1 MCLRIARR
9 RASGYL
15 LDMPELPE
23 VETVRR
29 GLAEV
34 MEGRRVERVEVRR
47 HDLRIPVP
55 DDFGARLQG
64 RTLEKL
70 GRRAKYLVGEFD
82 DGTVLL
88 AHLGMSGR
96 MIIETPDDMAQ
107 ESRSRKPGV
116 FAHDPG
122 SHARHEHIVF
132 HVGNGTVIRYSDPRR
147 FGLMTLT
154 DRDSVAGHKLI
165 RHLGPEPTGEDFTG
179 PALAAR
185 LQGKH
190 TPIKAALLDQRVVA
204 GVGNIYAC
212 EALYAAGLSPRR
224 QASTV
229 QGRRADRLAT
239 AVREV
244 LGEAIAAGGSSLRDH
259 VAPTGELGYFQHSFK
274 VYGRTG
280 EPCPGCDCGQSVQ
293 RIVQSGRSTFYCA
306 KRQR

>member
-1 MCLRIARR
+1 
-9 RASGYL
+9 
-15 LDMPELPE
+15 MPELPE

-34 MEGRRVERVEVRR
+34 MEGRRVERIEVRR
-47 HDLRIPVP
+47 YDLRIPVP
-55 DDFGARLQG
+55 ADFIDRLQG

-70 GRRAKYLVGEFD
+70 GRRAKYLVGTFD

-96 MIIETPDDMAQ
+96 MIIETPDDPPAA
-107 ESRSRKPGV
+107 PGA
-116 FAHDPG
+116 FTHDPG
-122 SHARHEHIVF
+122 GHGAHEHIVF
-132 HVGNGTVIRYSDPRR
+132 HVGNGTVIRFSDPRR

-154 DRDSVAGHKLI
+154 NSAGLADHKLI
-165 RHLGPEPTGEDFTG
+165 RHLGPEPVGPDFTG
-179 PALAAR
+179 PVLAAR
-185 LQGKH
+185 LKGKN

-224 QASTV
+224 KASTV
-229 QGRRADRLAT
+229 QGARADRLAVV
-239 AVREV
+239 VRDV
-244 LGEAIAAGGSSLRDH
+244 LDDAIAAGGSTLKDH

-274 VYGRTG
+274 VYGREG
-280 EPCPGCDCGQSVQ
+280 EPCPGCDCGGAVK
-293 RIVQSGRSTFYCA
+293 RLVQSGRSTFFCA

>member
-1 MCLRIARR
+1 MRLRIARG
-9 RASGYL
+9 RASRYL
-15 LDMPELPE
+15 SDMPELPE

-55 DDFGARLQG
+55 DDFALRLKG

-96 MIIETPDDMAQ
+96 MIIETPDDGAPASL
-107 ESRSRKPGV
+107 ENRPGNFV
-116 FAHDPG
+116 HDPG
-122 SHARHEHIVF
+122 KHARHEHIVF
-132 HVGNGTVIRYSDPRR
+132 HVGNGTVIRFSDPRR

-154 DRDSVAGHKLI
+154 DRDSFAGHKLI

-179 PALAAR
+179 PVLAAQ
-185 LQGKH
+185 LKGKH

-229 QGRRADRLAT
+229 QGRRADRLAA
-239 AVREV
+239 AVRDV

-280 EPCPGCDCGQSVQ
+280 ETCPGCDCGQSVQ

>member
-1 MCLRIARR
+1 LRIARG
-9 RASGYL
+9 RASRYL
-15 LDMPELPE
+15 SDMPELPE

-34 MEGRRVERVEVRR
+34 MEGRRVELVEVRR

-55 DDFGARLQG
+55 DDFALRLKG

-96 MIIETPDDMAQ
+96 MIIETPDDGVRGSP
-107 ESRSRKPGV
+107 ENRPGNFV
-116 FAHDPG
+116 HDPG
-122 SHARHEHIVF
+122 NHGRHEHIVF
-132 HVGNGTVIRYSDPRR
+132 HVGNGTVVRFSDPRR

-154 DRDSVAGHKLI
+154 DRDSFAGHKLI

-179 PALAAR
+179 PVLAAR
-185 LQGKH
+185 LKGKH

-229 QGRRADRLAT
+229 QGRRADRLAA

-293 RIVQSGRSTFYCA
+293 RVVQSGRSTFYCA

>member
-1 MCLRIARR
+1 MCLRIARAH
-9 RASGYL
+9 ASGYL
-15 LDMPELPE
+15 LGMPELPE

-29 GLAEV
+29 GLAEA
-34 MEGRRVERVEVRR
+34 MEGRRIERVEVRR

-55 DDFGARLQG
+55 DDFADRLLG

-96 MIIETPDDMAQ
+96 MVIETPDQRAAA
-107 ESRSRKPGV
+107 PGG

-122 SHARHEHIVF
+122 GHHAHEHIVF
-132 HVGNGTVIRYSDPRR
+132 HVGNGTLIRFSDPRR

-154 DRDSVAGHKLI
+154 DRAGFPDHKLI
-165 RHLGPEPTGEDFTG
+165 RHLGPEPTGPEFTG
-179 PALAAR
+179 PVLAAR
-185 LQGKH
+185 LEGKN
-190 TPIKAALLDQRVVA
+190 TPIKAALLDQTVVA

-212 EALYAAGLSPRR
+212 EALYEAGLSPRR
-224 QASTV
+224 KASTV
-229 QGRRADRLAT
+229 QGVRADRLAR
-239 AVREV
+239 AVRKV
-244 LGEAIAAGGSSLRDH
+244 LAEAIAAGGSSLRDH
-259 VAPTGELGYFQHSFK
+259 VTPTGELGYFQHSFK

-280 EPCPGCDCGQSVQ
+280 EPCPGCDCGQAVR

-306 KRQR
+306 RRQR

>member
-1 MCLRIARR
+1 MCLRIARG

-15 LDMPELPE
+15 LYMPELPE

-55 DDFGARLQG
+55 DDFDQRLQG

-96 MIIETPDDMAQ
+96 MIIETPDDEMQ
-107 ESRSRKPGV
+107 KPNPQKPGA
-116 FAHDPG
+116 FTHDPG
-122 SHARHEHIVF
+122 NHAKHEHIVF
-132 HVGNGTVIRYSDPRR
+132 HVGNGTVIRFSDPRR

-154 DRDSVAGHKLI
+154 DRESFASHKLI
-165 RHLGPEPTGEDFTG
+165 SHLGPEPTGEEFTG
-179 PALAAR
+179 PVLAAR
-185 LQGKH
+185 LRGKK

-212 EALYAAGLSPRR
+212 EALYAAGISPTR
-224 QASTV
+224 QAATV

-239 AVREV
+239 AIREV
-244 LGEAIAAGGSSLRDH
+244 LDDAIAAGGSSLRDH

>member
-1 MCLRIARR
+1 MRLRIARG
-9 RASGYL
+9 RASRYL
-15 LDMPELPE
+15 SDMPELPE

-55 DDFGARLQG
+55 DDFALRLKG

-96 MIIETPDDMAQ
+96 MIIETPDDGAPASL
-107 ESRSRKPGV
+107 ENRPGNFV
-116 FAHDPG
+116 HDPG
-122 SHARHEHIVF
+122 KHARHEHIVF
-132 HVGNGTVIRYSDPRR
+132 HVGNGTVIRFSDPRR

-154 DRDSVAGHKLI
+154 DRDSFAGHKLI

-179 PALAAR
+179 PVLAAR
-185 LQGKH
+185 LKGKH

-229 QGRRADRLAT
+229 QGRRADRLAA
-239 AVREV
+239 AVRDV

-280 EPCPGCDCGQSVQ
+280 ETCPGCDCGQSVQ
-293 RIVQSGRSTFYCA
+293 RIVQSSRSTFYCA

>member
-1 MCLRIARR
+1 
-9 RASGYL
+9 
-15 LDMPELPE
+15 MPELPE

-55 DDFGARLQG
+55 EDFDQRLEG

-96 MIIETPDDMAQ
+96 MIIETPDDAD
-107 ESRSRKPGV
+107 RTPGE
-116 FAHDPG
+116 FTHDPG
-122 SHARHEHIVF
+122 SHAKHEHIVF
-132 HVGNGTVIRYSDPRR
+132 HVGNGTVIRFSDPRR

-154 DRDSVAGHKLI
+154 DRESFAGHKLI
-165 RHLGPEPTGEDFTG
+165 GHLGPEPTGDDFTG
-179 PALAAR
+179 PVLAAR
-185 LQGKH
+185 LKGKK
-190 TPIKAALLDQRVVA
+190 TPIKSALLDQTIVA

-212 EALYAAGLSPRR
+212 EALYAAGISPRR
-224 QASTV
+224 QAATV
-229 QGRRADRLAT
+229 QGRRADRLAK
-239 AVREV
+239 AVRDV
-244 LGEAIAAGGSSLRDH
+244 LGDAIEAGGSSLRDH

-280 EPCPGCDCGQSVQ
+280 EPCPGCDCGQSVS
-293 RIVQSGRSTFYCA
+293 RIVQSVRSTFYCA

>member
-1 MCLRIARR
+1 MRLRIACG
-9 RASGYL
+9 RASRYL

-34 MEGRRVERVEVRR
+34 MEGRRVEKVEVRR
-47 HDLRIPVP
+47 YDLRIPVP
-55 DDFGARLQG
+55 DDFARRLQG
-64 RTLEKL
+64 RTLETL

-82 DGTVLL
+82 DGTILL

-96 MIIETPDDMAQ
+96 MIIETPEDDVQ
-107 ESRSRKPGV
+107 RPGV
-116 FAHDPG
+116 FSYDPG

-132 HVGNGTVIRYSDPRR
+132 HVGNGTVIRFSDPRR

-154 DRDSVAGHKLI
+154 DREGFADHKLI
-165 RHLGPEPTGEDFTG
+165 RHLGPEPTGIDFTG
-179 PALAAR
+179 PVLAAR
-185 LQGKH
+185 LRGKQ

-212 EALYAAGLSPRR
+212 EALYAAGISPRR
-224 QASTV
+224 QAATV
-229 QGRRADRLAT
+229 QGRRADRLAA
-239 AVREV
+239 AVRDV

-259 VAPTGELGYFQHSFK
+259 VAPTGELGYFQHRFK

-280 EPCPGCDCGQSVQ
+280 EPCPGCDCGQAVR

>member
-1 MCLRIARR
+1 MYLRIARAH
-9 RASGYL
+9 ASGYL
-15 LDMPELPE
+15 LGMPELPE

-29 GLAEV
+29 GLAEA
-34 MEGRRVERVEVRR
+34 MEGRRIERVEVRR

-55 DDFGARLQG
+55 DDFADRLQG

-96 MIIETPDDMAQ
+96 MVIETPDQRAAA
-107 ESRSRKPGV
+107 PGG

-122 SHARHEHIVF
+122 GHHAHEHIVF
-132 HVGNGTVIRYSDPRR
+132 HVGNGTLIRFSDPRR

-154 DRDSVAGHKLI
+154 DRAGFPDHKLI
-165 RHLGPEPTGEDFTG
+165 RHLGPEPTGPEFTG
-179 PALAAR
+179 PVLAAR
-185 LQGKH
+185 LEGKN
-190 TPIKAALLDQRVVA
+190 TPIKAALLDQTVVA

-212 EALYAAGLSPRR
+212 EALYEAGLSPRR
-224 QASTV
+224 KASTV
-229 QGRRADRLAT
+229 QGVRADRLAR
-239 AVREV
+239 AVRKV
-244 LGEAIAAGGSSLRDH
+244 LAEAIAAGGSSLRDH

-280 EPCPGCDCGQSVQ
+280 EPCPGCDCGQAVR

-306 KRQR
+306 RRQR

>member
-1 MCLRIARR
+1 MRLRIARG
-9 RASGYL
+9 RASRYL
-15 LDMPELPE
+15 SDMPELPE

-55 DDFGARLQG
+55 DDFALRLKG

-96 MIIETPDDMAQ
+96 MIIETPDDSAQ
-107 ESRSRKPGV
+107 ASPENRPGNFV
-116 FAHDPG
+116 HDPG
-122 SHARHEHIVF
+122 KHARHEHIVF
-132 HVGNGTVIRYSDPRR
+132 HVGNGTVIRFSDPRR

-154 DRDSVAGHKLI
+154 DRDSFAGHKLI

-179 PALAAR
+179 PVLAAQ
-185 LQGKH
+185 LKGKH

-212 EALYAAGLSPRR
+212 EALYAAGISPRR

-229 QGRRADRLAT
+229 QGRRADRLAA

>member
-1 MCLRIARR
+1 
-9 RASGYL
+9 
-15 LDMPELPE
+15 MPELPE

-34 MEGRRVERVEVRR
+34 MEGRRVESIEVRR
-47 HDLRIPVP
+47 YDLRIPVP
-55 DDFGARLQG
+55 EDFIERLQG

-96 MIIETPDDMAQ
+96 MVIETPGDAPTG
-107 ESRSRKPGV
+107 PGA

-122 SHARHEHIVF
+122 GHGRHEHIVF
-132 HVGNGTVIRYSDPRR
+132 HVGNGTAIRFSDPRR

-154 DRDSVAGHKLI
+154 DRAGFADHKLI
-165 RHLGPEPTGEDFTG
+165 RHLGPEPVGPDFTG
-179 PALAAR
+179 PVLAAR
-185 LQGKH
+185 LKDKN
-190 TPIKAALLDQRVVA
+190 TPIKSALLDQRVVA

-224 QASTV
+224 KASTV
-229 QGRRADRLAT
+229 QGARADRLAA
-239 AVREV
+239 AVRDV
-244 LGEAIAAGGSSLRDH
+244 LDEAIAAGGSSLKDH

-274 VYGRTG
+274 VYGREG
-280 EPCPGCDCGQSVQ
+280 EPCPGCTCGKVVQ
-293 RIVQSGRSTFYCA
+293 RLVQAGRSTFYCA
-306 KRQR
+306 ERQR

>member
-1 MCLRIARR
+1 MCLRIARG

-55 DDFGARLQG
+55 EDFDQRLQG

-96 MIIETPDDMAQ
+96 MIIETPDDAVR
-107 ESRSRKPGV
+107 EPGG

-122 SHARHEHIVF
+122 NHGKHEHIVF
-132 HVGNGTVIRYSDPRR
+132 HVGNGTVIRFSDPRR

-154 DRDSVAGHKLI
+154 DRESFADHKLI
-165 RHLGPEPTGEDFTG
+165 SHLGPEPTGEDFTG
-179 PALAAR
+179 TVLAAR
-185 LQGKH
+185 LLGKK

-212 EALYAAGLSPRR
+212 EALYAAGISPRR
-224 QASTV
+224 QAATV

-239 AVREV
+239 AIRDV

>member
-1 MCLRIARR
+1 
-9 RASGYL
+9 
-15 LDMPELPE
+15 MPELPE

-34 MEGRRVERVEVRR
+34 MEGRRVERIEVRR
-47 HDLRIPVP
+47 YDLRIPVP
-55 DDFGARLQG
+55 EDFIERLQG

-96 MIIETPDDMAQ
+96 MVIETSGDAPN
-107 ESRSRKPGV
+107 RPGA

-122 SHARHEHIVF
+122 GHGKHEHIVF
-132 HVGNGTVIRYSDPRR
+132 HVGNGTAIRFSDPRR

-154 DRDSVAGHKLI
+154 DRAGFADHKLI
-165 RHLGPEPTGEDFTG
+165 RHLGPEPVGPDFTG
-179 PALAAR
+179 AVLAAR
-185 LQGKH
+185 LKH
-190 TPIKAALLDQRVVA
+190 KNTPIKSALLDQRVVA

-224 QASTV
+224 RASTV
-229 QGRRADRLAT
+229 QGARADRLAA
-239 AVREV
+239 AVRDV
-244 LGEAIAAGGSSLRDH
+244 LDDAIAAGGSSLKDH

-274 VYGRTG
+274 VYGREG
-280 EPCPGCDCGQSVQ
+280 NPCPGCDCGKVVQ
-293 RIVQSGRSTFYCA
+293 RLVQAGRSTFYCA
-306 KRQR
+306 ERQR